1 MLTNLRNSQFSE
13 LDRGANVGSP
23 KKSRK
28 RQWESRGA
36 QQKPVEFAK
45 VQGIAWGWEQ
55 ARYHKSDIYISCD
68 WVVIKQVIGRKS
80 CRPLYQGS
88 PRKTEPSAVL
98 RDLYNKELAYTV
110 VGAARLPEFLI
121 RRAVYQEGHCT
132 KSGSTAGYGPQLIES
147 GLLDFLG

>member
-1 MLTNLRNSQFSE
+1 MGVQRSPAKTSWVCKSPGHCMGLGTSQIPPE
-13 LDRGANVGSP
+13 
-23 KKSRK
+23 
-28 RQWESRGA
+28 W
-36 QQKPVEFAK
+36 
-45 VQGIAWGWEQ
+45 
-55 ARYHKSDIYISCD
+55 YIFCD

-98 RDLYNKELAYTV
+98 RDLCNKELAYTV

-121 RRAVYQEGHCT
+121 RRAVCQEGHCT

-147 GLLDFLG
+147 GLLDFLGWSLKSNWWDFNPTYQIGCSLTYHGVMSR

>member
-1 MLTNLRNSQFSE
+1 MF
-13 LDRGANVGSP
+13 
-23 KKSRK
+23 
-28 RQWESRGA
+28 
-36 QQKPVEFAK
+36 
-45 VQGIAWGWEQ
+45 
-55 ARYHKSDIYISCD
+55 CD

-121 RRAVYQEGHCT
+121 LRAVYQEGHCT

-147 GLLDFLG
+147 GLLDFVG